1 MKVVATAK
9 NLNIN
14 VTNDQGDEVIASY
27 LVENHAAS
35 FDLAALLRGIKPL
48 IATITEIAKEI
59 NNVKK

>member
-14 VTNDQGDEVIASY
+14 VTNDQGNEVIASY
-27 LVENHAAS
+27 SVENYATS

-48 IATITEIAKEI
+48 IATITEITKEI
-59 NNVKK
+59 NSVQK

>member
-14 VTNDQGDEVIASY
+14 VTNDEGEFVASY
-27 LVENHAAS
+27 SVENYAVS

-48 IATITEIAKEI
+48 IATITEITKEI
-59 NNVKK
+59 NNVQK

>member
-14 VTNDQGDEVIASY
+14 VTNDQGNEVVTSY
-27 LVENHAAS
+27 LVENYAVS

-48 IATITEIAKEI
+48 IATITEITKEI
-59 NNVKK
+59 NNVQK

>member
-14 VTNDQGDEVIASY
+14 VTNDQGNKVIASY
-27 LVENHAAS
+27 SVEYYAAS
-35 FDLAALLRGIKPL
+35 FDLAALLQGIKPL
-48 IATITEIAKEI
+48 VATITEIAKEI